1 MSEVSKKQLFGA
13 AAAGSAAG
21 TINGL
26 LGGAGGMLL
35 IPGLTLLAKVSQEQI
50 FPTSV
55 AVMLPTT
62 LVSLGICAFHAPLP
76 FGDVWPYLIGST
88 VGGILAGVWGKKIPL
103 SWLHRFFG
111 ALMILGGIRFLWQ
124 NPS

>member
-1 MSEVSKKQLFGA
+1 MSEVSKKQLAGA
-13 AAAGSAAG
+13 AAAGTAAG
-21 TINGL
+21 TINGV

-35 IPGLTLLAKVSQEQI
+35 IPGLCLLAKVPADQI

-62 LVSLGICAFHAPLP
+62 LVSLGICALHTPLP
-76 FGDVWPYLIGST
+76 FGDVWPYLIGSAA
-88 VGGILAGVWGKKIPL
+88 GGILAGIWGKNIPV

-111 ALMILGGIRFLWQ
+111 ALMIFGGIRFLWQ
-124 NPS
+124 IPS

>member
-1 MSEVSKKQLFGA
+1 MSEVSKKQLLGA

-35 IPGLTLLAKVSQEQI
+35 IPGLCLLAKVPQEQI

-76 FGDVWPYLIGST
+76 FGDVWPYLIGSAA
-88 VGGILAGVWGKKIPL
+88 GGILAGLLGKKIPL
-103 SWLHRFFG
+103 CWLHRCFG
-111 ALMILGGIRFLWQ
+111 AVLIWGGIRFLWLI
-124 NPS
+124 PS

>member
-13 AAAGSAAG
+13 AVAGGAAG
-21 TINGL
+21 TVNGL

-35 IPGLTLLAKVSQEQI
+35 IPGLCLLAKVPEDEI

-62 LVSLGICAFHAPLP
+62 LVSLGICAWHAPLP
-76 FGDVWPYLIGST
+76 FGDVWPYLIGSA
-88 VGGILAGVWGKKIPL
+88 VGGLIAGVWGRKIPL

-111 ALMILGGIRFLWQ
+111 ALMLLGGVRFLWQ
-124 NPS
+124 IPS